1 MKYVVALVA
10 AIRVLWLGRE
20 IKGDF
25 SILSVKTS
33 AGKTFIQLPINA
45 DTESKAKLS
54 LFWNSRNGHAVVQRV
69 EGSDTSERTF
79 IVLENYGEELIST
92 EGAWLSGWLGD
103 KPEHFGYSENN
114 KVSLSNGTSALEVRG
129 DQKRWV
135 IHVHGRKAS
144 YAETLR
150 NFKQFSELGFSQLAI
165 SHETDPRPL
174 GLGRTKSEL
183 GATEWKQLEVA
194 VKHARSLGA
203 QKIVLFGWS
212 LGGLFVNQFL
222 AHSKETSAIVGAVF
236 DSPLLDYRGTLQLQ
250 AGRAGVDRSIVDR
263 TMKLIDSSKL
273 IRILGFKNVPIVS
286 VSALNSS
293 LPVQI
298 PSLLFYSSNDGYI
311 SMNGVYRYQ
320 ELNPKTRL
328 VEIVGARHCRLF
340 NEDTEKYQRAIA
352 DFVASNQI

>member
-10 AIRVLWLGRE
+10 AIRVLWLGGE

-69 EGSDTSERTF
+69 EDLDTSERTF

-250 AGRAGVDRSIVDR
+250 AGRAGVDRSMVDR
-263 TMKLIDSSKL
+263 TMKLITSNQL
-273 IRILGFKNVPIVS
+273 IRILGFKNVPIES
-286 VSALNSS
+286 LTALNSS

-340 NEDTEKYQRAIA
+340 NEDIEKYQRAIA
-352 DFVASNQI
+352 DFVESNQI

>member
-10 AIRVLWLGRE
+10 AIRVLWLDRK

-25 SILSVKTS
+25 AILSVKTS
-33 AGKTFIQLPINA
+33 AGRTYVQLPITA

-54 LFWNSRNGHAVVQRV
+54 LFWKSRLGHAVVQRV
-69 EGSDTSERTF
+69 EDIVTSERTF
-79 IVLENYGEELIST
+79 IVLENYGEELIPT
-92 EGAWLSGWLGD
+92 KGAWLSGWLGD
-103 KPEHFGYSENN
+103 RPEHFGYSENHR
-114 KVSLSNGTSALEVRG
+114 VSLSNGTSALQVLG
-129 DQKRWV
+129 DKKRWI
-135 IHVHGRKAS
+135 IHIHGRKAS

-165 SHETDPRPL
+165 SHETDPMPL
-174 GLGRTKSEL
+174 GLGGTRSEL

-194 VKHARSLGA
+194 VKHARSQGA
-203 QKIVLFGWS
+203 EKIILFGWS

-222 AHSKETSAIVGAVF
+222 AHSKETSAIVAAVF

-250 AGRAGVDRSIVDR
+250 AGRTGVDRSIVDR
-263 TMKLIDSSKL
+263 TIRLITSSKI
-273 IRILGFKNVPIVS
+273 IRILGFKNVPIES
-286 VSALNSS
+286 LSALNSP
-293 LPVQI
+293 LPIQI
-298 PSLLFYSSNDGYI
+298 PSLLFHSSNDGYI

-320 ELNPKTRL
+320 ELNPKTKL